1 MNRQHKNNV
10 SSVQSGLAEA
20 YKHISCSS
28 RRGGRIVSEVSSFL
42 TAHQH
47 KKGYLVPL
55 KVYMIDENENNKEVK
70 PMNVKSS
77 LLS

>member
-1 MNRQHKNNV
+1 MFPA
-10 SSVQSGLAEA
+10 SSLAWQRRIN
-20 YKHISCSS
+20 ISHVHHAG
-28 RRGGRIVSEVSSFL
+28 GGRIVSEVSSFL

-55 KVYMIDENENNKEVK
+55 KVYTIDENENNKEVK